1 MSHSLL
7 RVLAPAIICVA
18 LAAPAA
24 AQAPSGVMED
34 LLKDV
39 KEAKGKIVGLAKAM
53 PDAAWDWRPAPGVR
67 STREV
72 FVHVTADNYFIPVGA
87 GSTRRPAPASARTT
101 RRSRR
106 SRSGRGRA
114 SRPRRARH
122 VVRVPRAADDRD
134 HRREARDAV
143 EVAEESTRQLWIAST
158 THLHEH
164 LGQLIA
170 YAAATRSRRPGPS
183 RRSLVPRRA
192 RRPTCA
198 RSWSR
203 NVSIVAP

>member
-1 MSHSLL
+1 VLL
-7 RVLAPAIICVA
+7 ALFRVLAAGLFCVA

-24 AQAPSGVMED
+24 AQAPAGVMED

-39 KEAKGKIVGLAKAM
+39 KEAKDKIVGLAKAM

-87 GSTRRPAPASARTT
+87 GSTAPAATGIGEDYKTVEAFEKRTRT
-101 RRSRR
+101 REQILAELD
-106 SRSGRGRA
+106 A
-114 SRPRRARH
+114 SFAFLEQQM
-122 VVRVPRAADDRD
+122 AATT
-134 HRREARDAV
+134 DAKL
-143 EVAEESTRQLWIAST
+143 ATPSKWPKTSTRQLWIAST

-170 YAAATRSRRPGPS
+170 YARSNKITPP
-183 RRSLVPRRA
+183 
-192 RRPTCA
+192 
-198 RSWSR
+198 WSR
-203 NVSIVAP
+203 